1 MRDLRSDYNGT
12 VALAFA
18 AKAKSGS
25 PFTSAAIDL
34 NGFEGCMI
42 VATAGALGTE
52 VDTYT
57 VSLTDGATNAAADTP
72 VAGYPVT
79 LVDNMPAMGSANY
92 PVGFGNWQKAF
103 GIVDRYPAF
112 TVQRMAEAF
121 AVYGII
127 GFLARFRTT
136 SGPLVGEAAHFLQM
150 ST

>member
-12 VALAFA
+12 IALAFA

-57 VSLTDGATNAAADTP
+57 VSCTDGATNAAADTP
-72 VAGYPVT
+72 VAGY
-79 LVDNMPAMGSANY
+79 LLGSAVHQY
-92 PVGFGNWQKAF
+92 ATTPVAIDTSSTVKLASYVGGKRWIKVILTVAGSGTGSGVV
-103 GIVDRYPAF
+103 GIDVIRGHPKYSPVA
-112 TVQRMAEAF
+112 
-121 AVYGII
+121 
-127 GFLARFRTT
+127 
-136 SGPLVGEAAHFLQM
+136 
-150 ST
+150 

>member
-1 MRDLRSDYNGT
+1 MRDLRSDFNGT
-12 VALAFA
+12 IALAFA

-72 VAGYPVT
+72 VAGYLLGSIVHQYATTPVAIDT
-79 LVDNMPAMGSANY
+79 SSTVKLASYVGGKRWIKVILTVAGSGTGSGVVGIDVIRGHPKY
-92 PVGFGNWQKAF
+92 SPVA
-103 GIVDRYPAF
+103 
-112 TVQRMAEAF
+112 
-121 AVYGII
+121 
-127 GFLARFRTT
+127 
-136 SGPLVGEAAHFLQM
+136 
-150 ST
+150 

>member
-12 VALAFA
+12 IALAFA

-72 VAGYPVT
+72 VAGYLLGSIVHQYATTPVAIDT
-79 LVDNMPAMGSANY
+79 SSTVKLASYVGGKRWIKVILTVAGSGTGSGVVGIDVIRGHPKY
-92 PVGFGNWQKAF
+92 SPVA
-103 GIVDRYPAF
+103 
-112 TVQRMAEAF
+112 
-121 AVYGII
+121 
-127 GFLARFRTT
+127 
-136 SGPLVGEAAHFLQM
+136 
-150 ST
+150 